1 MGIFKTIGKIFFS
14 TLFIISLT
22 LTILLL
28 TFIKITNYET
38 IKEIAIPMIN
48 AQLNLTQE
56 QKTLAL
62 QYLKYKCENESRITF
77 DVGKNITIDCKDVTY
92 LKEENLSN
100 YLATKILDSIYFEKY
115 NCRLQECIEIGN
127 LMYFM
132 SFDFNNSLKEIF
144 NYLLLATIVFGV
156 VYFVLIETIE
166 NKLLSSATIFILT
179 SLPYF
184 FSDYLF
190 SLFSLLPSKFSNH
203 EIFASVAPK
212 IKTQL
217 DFMIYF
223 LIFGLL
229 LLIIY
234 LIIILKKRRLLKKN
248 K

>member
-1 MGIFKTIGKIFFS
+1 MGIFRTIGKMLFS
-14 TLFIISLT
+14 PLFILSLT

-62 QYLKYKCENESRITF
+62 QYLKYKCENESKITF
-77 DVGKNITIDCKDVTY
+77 DIGRNITIDCKDVSY

-100 YLATKILDSIYFEKY
+100 YLATKILDSVYFEKY
-115 NCRLQECIEIGN
+115 NCKLQECIEMKN

-132 SFDFNNSLKEIF
+132 SFDFNKSLKEIF
-144 NYLLLATIVFGV
+144 NYLLLVTIVFGIA
-156 VYFVLIETIE
+156 YFVLIETIE
-166 NKLLSSATIFILT
+166 NKLLSFATIFILT

-190 SLFSLLPSKFSNH
+190 SMLPIKIGNN
-203 EIFASVAPK
+203 EILALILPK
-212 IKTQL
+212 IKAKL
-217 DFMIYF
+217 DFMLYF
-223 LIFGLL
+223 FILGLVFL
-229 LLIIY
+229 VVYFAL
-234 LIIILKKRRLLKKN
+234 ILKKRRILKKN

>member
-1 MGIFKTIGKIFFS
+1 MGIFRTIGKMLFS
-14 TLFIISLT
+14 TLFILSLT

-62 QYLKYKCENESRITF
+62 QYLKYKCENESKITF
-77 DVGKNITIDCKDVTY
+77 DIGRNITIDCKDVSY

-100 YLATKILDSIYFEKY
+100 YLATKILDSVYFEKY
-115 NCRLQECIEIGN
+115 NCKLQECIEMKN

-132 SFDFNNSLKEIF
+132 SFDFNKSLKEIF
-144 NYLLLATIVFGV
+144 NYLLLTTIVFGI

-166 NKLLSSATIFILT
+166 NKLLSFATIFILT

-190 SLFSLLPSKFSNH
+190 SMLPIKISNN
-203 EIFASVAPK
+203 EIFALILPK

-217 DFMIYF
+217 DFMLYF
-223 LIFGLL
+223 FILGLVFL
-229 LLIIY
+229 VVYFAL
-234 LIIILKKRRLLKKN
+234 ILKKRRLLKKN